1 MQPPDI
7 PRDAGGEPVFSAPWE
22 AQAFAM
28 AVAAHAR
35 GLFTWGE
42 WAKALGDE
50 IAEHGGEGGAY
61 EHWLGALEHLVV
73 AKGMASQ
80 VELEAMQRSWE
91 RAAEATPHGMPI
103 MPGP

>member
-7 PRDAGGEPVFSAPWE
+7 PRDARGEPVFAAPWE

-42 WAKALGDE
+42 WAETLGRE
-50 IAEHGGEGGAY
+50 IAEHGGAGGY
-61 EHWLGALEHLVV
+61 YGHWLGALEHLAV
-73 AKGMASQ
+73 AKGVASKG
-80 VELEAMQRSWE
+80 ELEAMQEAWE
-91 RAAEATPHGMPI
+91 RAAEATPHGMPVTL
-103 MPGP
+103 GA